1 MNIAMMQPTFLPWLG
16 YFQLIYKSDIFVFL
30 DDFQFSFQS
39 YHQRNKLFV
48 NQDQIDWYTVPIKK
62 SSSFGVSINAAFF
75 DESRNWR
82 KKLGRRLEKNYFKT
96 SFFSKIYPLIGD
108 IIMNEKSN
116 LSTLNIKLI
125 KAVVKLFDW
134 DVKWEFSSKYPSKA
148 IRSERVLELLKH
160 YRAKHYYSPI
170 GAMQY
175 LKDDGIFPVSNL
187 DISFQNF
194 HIKKYPQ
201 KNSSSEFF
209 PSLSVL
215 DALFNVGPEETIKLI
230 NNESNKWEKWK

>member
-16 YFQLIYKSDIFVFL
+16 YFQLIHKSDLFIFL
-30 DDFQFSFQS
+30 DDFQFSVQS

-48 NQDQIDWYTVPIKK
+48 NHDQVDWYTVPIKK
-62 SSSFGVSINAAFF
+62 ANAFGVNINTAYF

-82 KKLGRRLEKNYFKT
+82 KKLVNRLEMNYFKT
-96 SFFSKIYPLIGD
+96 PFFNDVYPSISD
-108 IIMNEKSN
+108 IIINEKSN

-134 DVKWEFSSKYPSKA
+134 DVKWDLSSKYPSKA
-148 IRSERVLELLKH
+148 IRSERVLELLKQCG
-160 YRAKHYYSPI
+160 ATHYYSPI

-175 LKDDGIFPVSNL
+175 LKDDSIFPVSNL
-187 DISFQNF
+187 DVSFQNF

-201 KNSSSEFF
+201 KNSSSEFI
-209 PSLSVL
+209 PSLSAL
-215 DALFNVGPEETIKLI
+215 DALFNVGPKKTIELI
-230 NNESNKWEKWK
+230 NNENNKWEIWK

>member
-1 MNIAMMQPTFLPWLG
+1 MNVAMMQPTFLPWLG

-30 DDFQFSFQS
+30 DDFQFSVQS

-48 NQDQIDWYTVPIKK
+48 NQDQVDWYTVPIKK
-62 SSSFGVSINAAFF
+62 TNTFGVSINKAHF

-82 KKLGRRLEKNYFKT
+82 KKLVGRLEKNYFKT
-96 SFFSKIYPLIGD
+96 PFFDNIYPLIGD
-108 IIMNEKSN
+108 IIINEKSN
-116 LSTLNIKLI
+116 LSKLNIKLI

-134 DVKWEFSSKYPSKA
+134 DIQWEFSSKYPSKA
-148 IRSERVLELLKH
+148 IRSERVLELLKKCG
-160 YRAKHYYSPI
+160 AKHYYSPI

-187 DISFQNF
+187 DVSFQNF
-194 HIKKYPQ
+194 YVKKYPQ
-201 KNSSSEFF
+201 KNSSGEFI